1 MSALPPHI
9 QSLIY
14 SYDDTCLA
22 TLRRDVLPSI
32 RAIAN
37 EYKSYRAMHLSATR
51 ANSVCLPVQ
60 LRERSVSL
68 HTESSKTH
76 RGSFH
81 NDGAYKHPIKHKDYR
96 RWKKRLV
103 KYHSWS
109 YCGTSGEW
117 RFTKHC
123 DSSSRHHYVSP
134 AEVDRREFRRR
145 SHFFIDTIDR
155 EMKREDRADRESGR
169 FFYYG

>member
-1 MSALPPHI
+1 MNALQPHI

-32 RAIAN
+32 RAI
-37 EYKSYRAMHLSATR
+37 
-51 ANSVCLPVQ
+51 
-60 LRERSVSL
+60 
-68 HTESSKTH
+68 
-76 RGSFH
+76 
-81 NDGAYKHPIKHKDYR
+81 
-96 RWKKRLV
+96 
-103 KYHSWS
+103 
-109 YCGTSGEW
+109 
-117 RFTKHC
+117 
-123 DSSSRHHYVSP
+123 
-134 AEVDRREFRRR
+134 EFRR